1 MCRLLLWKC
10 STCKAPPHARF
21 GSWGGAVPSA
31 RRRISRRGFGAA
43 LKPLGDAPGMARAM
57 FKAARHCGSTDMM
70 HMAAGLGKAG
80 LVLASS
86 MSGTPG
92 DFSRFRLC
100 LQVRFKGM

>member
-70 HMAAGLGKAG
+70 HMAAGLGKFG
-80 LVLASS
+80 GRPGVRLVHVRHARRFFA
-86 MSGTPG
+86 
-92 DFSRFRLC
+92 FSAVL
-100 LQVRFKGM
+100 